1 MCMVLLFPPYCN
13 SKSKCL
19 LWLCVH
25 KLVTLPFLDCLVF
38 HDPTYSQE
46 KPLSIWLAINMRITF
61 TAVITILKGKSFKLM
76 IFPKNRSCFHLRG
89 ENHYYRY
96 LDKYDQIIDFIAS
109 REGWTDTDYKEKG
122 SEQALT
128 KQCKSFLHLKQFMP
142 NITSFISVKRGFT
155 IYL

>member
-109 REGWTDTDYKEKG
+109 RQGWTDTDYKRERQRASINKTMQVI
-122 SEQALT
+122 SPLKAIYA
-128 KQCKSFLHLKQFMP
+128 KHYFLH
-142 NITSFISVKRGFT
+142 
-155 IYL
+155 YC